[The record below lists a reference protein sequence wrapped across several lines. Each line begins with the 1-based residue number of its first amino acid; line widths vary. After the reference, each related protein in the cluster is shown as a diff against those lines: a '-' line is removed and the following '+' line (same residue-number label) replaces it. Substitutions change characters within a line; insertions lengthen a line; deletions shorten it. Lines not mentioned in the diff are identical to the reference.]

1 MSESQGKSVIEMPRE
16 TFSRREE
23 RDVPAVIPNT
33 PMAMLSMAVARGMD
47 PATLKDLMDLQ
58 QRWEKAEAEKAYN
71 EAFSAFKAEA
81 VQVIKNKTV
90 TDGPL
95 KGKSYAEL
103 FAVVDAATP
112 FLSKHGL
119 SASWKVTKDEKDW
132 IEVTCILKHVK
143 GHAETCTL
151 GGPPDAGGAKNAI
164 QARAST
170 VSYLERYTFKGV
182 TGLAEKNEDA
192 DGGRAGKGMPE
203 DELQQWMKKIEAT
216 TTKDAAKQVCADGI
230 KAANEYNDLS
240 AYNALK
246 ATHKAQVDFIDKA
259 SKA

>member
-1 MSESQGKSVIEMPRE
+1 MNEPQAQQKTGVIEVPA
-16 TFSRREE
+16 FSRREE
-23 RDVPAVIPNT
+23 RDLPAAQAN
-33 PMAMLSMAVARGMD
+33 PMMMLATALQRGMD
-47 PATLKDLMDLQ
+47 PTTLSGLMDLQ
-58 QRWEKAEAEKAYN
+58 LRWEKAEAERAYN
-71 EAFSAFKAEA
+71 EAFAAFKAEA

-132 IEVTCILKHVK
+132 IEVTCILKHIK

-182 TGLAEKNEDA
+182 TGLAEKNEDN
-192 DGGRAGKGMPE
+192 DGGRASKGMPE
-203 DELQQWMKKIEAT
+203 DELQAWVKKIEAA
-216 TTKDAAKQVCADGI
+216 TTKDDAKKVLAEGI
-230 KAANEYNDLS
+230 AAANGYNDLS
-240 AYNALK
+240 AYNALRG
-246 ATHKAQVDFIDKA
+246 THKAHVDFMEKA
-259 SKA
+259 K

>member
-1 MSESQGKSVIEMPRE
+1 MSAQPNNVIQYE
-16 TFSRREE
+16 
-23 RDVPAVIPNT
+23 PASEILPQT
-33 PMAMLSMAVARGMD
+33 PMAMLSVAVAKGMT
-47 PATLKDLMDLQ
+47 PETIKGFMDLQ
-58 QRWEKAEAEKAYN
+58 ERWEKSQAERAYN

-81 VQVIKNKTV
+81 IAVIKNKTV
-90 TDGPL
+90 SDGPL

-112 FLSKHGL
+112 MLSKHGL

-170 VSYLERYTFKGV
+170 VTYLERYTFKGV
-182 TGLAEKNEDA
+182 TGLAEKTDDNDGAGGGGSAMSDEDFERWSQKIRNAPNE
-192 DGGRAGKGMPE
+192 K
-203 DELQQWMKKIEAT
+203 
-216 TTKDAAKQVCADGI
+216 AAKEVCAEAI
-230 KAANEYNDLS
+230 KAADALNDLAS
-240 AYNALK
+240 YKSLK
-246 ATHKAQVDFIDKA
+246 VILAEHIEFMKGAK
-259 SKA
+259 

>member
-1 MSESQGKSVIEMPRE
+1 MNCATNVIEY
-16 TFSRREE
+16 
-23 RDVPAVIPNT
+23 PAQEQVQAPET
-33 PMAMLSMAVARGMD
+33 PMAMLAVAVAKGMS
-47 PATLKDLMDLQ
+47 PETIKGFMDLQ
-58 QRWEKAEAEKAYN
+58 ERWEKGMAERAYN

-119 SASWKVTKDEKDW
+119 SASWKVTKDDKDW

-151 GGPPDAGGAKNAI
+151 GGPPDTGGAKNAI

-182 TGLAEKNEDA
+182 TGLAEKTEDT
-192 DGGRAGKGMPE
+192 DGNAQAKGMTPE
-203 DELQQWMKKIEAT
+203 VLDAWVKKIDAT
-216 TTKDAAKQVCADGI
+216 TTKDDAKKVCAEAI
-230 KAANEYNDLS
+230 AAADSLNDLG
-240 AYNALK
+240 AYKSLKEALK
-246 ATHKAQVDFIDKA
+246 AHNEFIDSAAKA
-259 SKA
+259 K